1 MGADCDGDARHSAE
15 PMTLLQLGAFLGYF
29 SLADLTLPIGL
40 GCRPDSSRLI
50 LLERISHKFH
60 LTKTNASRMIVGL
73 ALEKKIKL
81 ADVTKFY
88 QEVWSNLSFES
99 GQRFSQLR
107 LDWTPEENALLLIYA
122 KHLLSSNNRS
132 EAVRILIAY
141 FAIQNKFAVVGQV
154 KKSTIIHT

>member
-1 MGADCDGDARHSAE
+1 MPRTKNPDA
-15 PMTLLQLGAFLGYF
+15 PQLIKACT
-29 SLADLTLPIGL
+29 SLDDLTLT
-40 GCRPDSSRLI
+40 LI
-50 LLERISHKFH
+50 EKTRHKFH
-60 LTKTNASRMIVGL
+60 LTKANAARMIVGL

-107 LDWTPEENALLLIYA
+107 LDWTPEENALLLVYA
-122 KHLLSSNNRS
+122 KHLFSSNNRS
-132 EAVRILIAY
+132 EAVRVLIAY

-154 KKSTIIHT
+154 KKATITPARD

>member
-1 MGADCDGDARHSAE
+1 
-15 PMTLLQLGAFLGYF
+15 
-29 SLADLTLPIGL
+29 
-40 GCRPDSSRLI
+40 
-50 LLERISHKFH
+50 
-60 LTKTNASRMIVGL
+60 MIVVL

-81 ADVTKFY
+81 ADVAKFY
-88 QEVWSNLSFES
+88 LEVWSNLSFES

-132 EAVRILIAY
+132 ESVRILIAY

-154 KKSTIIHT
+154 KKSTIIPA

>member
-1 MGADCDGDARHSAE
+1 MPRTKDPAAPQLIKACTSLDE
-15 PMTLLQLGAFLGYF
+15 LTLTLLEK
-29 SLADLTLPIGL
+29 I
-40 GCRPDSSRLI
+40 R
-50 LLERISHKFH
+50 HKFH
-60 LTKTNASRMIVGL
+60 LTKGNAAKMIVGL

-81 ADVTKFY
+81 AEVTKFY
-88 QEVWSNLSFES
+88 HEVWSNLSFES

-141 FAIQNKFAVVGQV
+141 FAIQNKFAVIGQV
-154 KKSTIIHT
+154 RKSTIIPT

>member
-1 MGADCDGDARHSAE
+1 
-15 PMTLLQLGAFLGYF
+15 
-29 SLADLTLPIGL
+29 
-40 GCRPDSSRLI
+40 
-50 LLERISHKFH
+50 
-60 LTKTNASRMIVGL
+60 MIVEL
-73 ALEKKIKL
+73 ALGKKINL
-81 ADVTKFY
+81 EDVTKFH

-132 EAVRILIAY
+132 ESVRILIAY

>member
-1 MGADCDGDARHSAE
+1 MPRTKN
-15 PMTLLQLGAFLGYF
+15 PTTPTLIKACT
-29 SLADLTLPIGL
+29 SLDELT
-40 GCRPDSSRLI
+40 LI
-50 LLERISHKFH
+50 LLEKIRHKLH
-60 LTKTNASRMIVGL
+60 LTKANASRMIVGL

-81 ADVTKFY
+81 VDVTVFY
-88 QEVWSNLSFES
+88 KEVWSDLSFES
-99 GQRFSQLR
+99 RQRFSQLR

-154 KKSTIIHT
+154 KKSTIIPI